1 MPSASTLSSAPA
13 EAEAANESSGLVSRN
28 ITIAGHRTSC
38 RLEPTMWEAL
48 YEICER
54 ERITIHRLCTVIDQR
69 RTSRLSLTAAI
80 RVFALAY
87 FREASTEDGHLRA
100 SHGCGEPFIY
110 DHVPELGQPEGSGA

>member
-1 MPSASTLSSAPA
+1 MPSASPLSSPLSS
-13 EAEAANESSGLVSRN
+13 EAEAVTDAGGLVSRN

-48 YEICER
+48 YDICER
-54 ERITIHRLCTVIDQR
+54 ERITVHKLCTVIDQR
-69 RTSRLSLTAAI
+69 RAPRLTLTAAI

-100 SHGCGEPFIY
+100 SHGRGEPFIY
-110 DHVPELGQPEGSGA
+110 DQMPGETAGSEA